1 MKRHSILSIT
11 LLAVLLAV
19 VLAACNNEGAPGTPA
34 ETPAAGA
41 ADSGAVGGA
50 AGGEESSAAAPAGPV
65 LFTGSIVV
73 DGRVVPVRSAQLS
86 LPVGGIVDEVLV
98 REGETVQ
105 EGDLIVRLDS
115 AQQQVAVAQA
125 QANLQSAQARLDEI
139 KAGPRAEEIAV
150 AEAALAAAQARYE
163 RLVNG
168 ALPGQIAQAQAAVT
182 ASSAALQQV
191 LDGADDQALIAAR
204 ADMFSAAAALEQA
217 QQAYDRVKWRAD
229 IGALPQSAQL
239 QQATTVFEAAQ
250 ARLADLEEGAS
261 QAQITGAS
269 AQVQQAQAQLDT
281 LQNTLPA
288 DTAAAAADVS
298 ANEAQLALLRAGARQ
313 EQVAAAEANVAAATA
328 AVQQALVALSN
339 TELHAPFS
347 GTVARLDV
355 TPGEQVGPGVPVI
368 SLADVSEWQIETEDL
383 TELDAPAV
391 QAGSV
396 VQLAFDAL
404 PDFTT
409 TGTVLYVRPQGTDN
423 RGDIVY
429 TAVIDPASEDPR
441 LLWNMTAVVS
451 IEAPVEPGGRID
463 TENPET
469 GN

>member
-1 MKRHSILSIT
+1 MKRFSILGMALI
-11 LLAVLLAV
+11 AVLI
-19 VLAACNNEGAPGTPA
+19 AACNNDATPAAPA
-34 ETPAAGA
+34 ETPAAATIGA
-41 ADSGAVGGA
+41 EQ
-50 AGGEESSAAAPAGPV
+50 AGSSEETAAPAGPV
-65 LFTGSIVV
+65 LFEGSIVV

-86 LPVGGIVDEVLV
+86 LPAGGIVDEVLV
-98 REGETVQ
+98 REGDTVQ
-105 EGDLIVRLDS
+105 EGDLLARLDS

-125 QANLQSAQARLDEI
+125 QANLQGAQAKLDEI
-139 KAGPRAEEIAV
+139 EAGARAEEIAA
-150 AEAALAAAQARYE
+150 AEAALAAAQARYD

-182 ASSAALQQV
+182 ASSAALDQV

-204 ADMFSAAAALEQA
+204 ADMFTAAAALQQA
-217 QQAYDRVKWRAD
+217 QQAYDLVKWRSD

-239 QQATTVFEAAQ
+239 QQATTVYEAAR

-261 QAQITGAS
+261 QPQITGAS
-269 AQVQQAQAQLDT
+269 AQVQQAQAQLET
-281 LQNTLPA
+281 LQNTSPG
-288 DTAAAAADVS
+288 DAAAARADVA
-298 ANEAQLALLRAGARQ
+298 ANKAQLDLLRAGARP
-313 EQVAAAEANVAAATA
+313 EQIAAAEANVAAATA
-328 AVQQALVALSN
+328 AVQQTLVALAN
-339 TELHAPFS
+339 TELRAPFA

-355 TPGEQVGPGVPVI
+355 TAGEQVSPGAPVI

-391 QAGSV
+391 QAGTV

-409 TGTVLYVRPQGTDN
+409 TGTVRYVRPQGTDN

-429 TAVIDPASEDPR
+429 AAVIDPADEDPR

-451 IEAPVEPGGRID
+451 IGSPADGGGRI
-463 TENPET
+463 ET
-469 GN
+469 GETESGN

>member
-1 MKRHSILSIT
+1 MKRCLIPGIALI
-11 LLAVLLAV
+11 AVLV
-19 VLAACNNEGAPGTPA
+19 TACNSDATPTAPID
-34 ETPAAGA
+34 TPAAAGETTQA
-41 ADSGAVGGA
+41 SGD
-50 AGGEESSAAAPAGPV
+50 AAATPEGPV
-65 LFTGSIVV
+65 IFEGSIVV
-73 DGRVVPVRSAQLS
+73 DGRVVPVRSAELS
-86 LPVGGIVDEVLV
+86 LPVGGIVDEVHV
-98 REGETVQ
+98 REGDTVQ
-105 EGDLIVRLDS
+105 EGDLLARLDS

-125 QANLQSAQARLDEI
+125 QANLQSAQAQLDEI
-139 KAGPRAEEIAV
+139 KAGARAEEIAA
-150 AEAALAAAQARYE
+150 AEAALAAAQARYD

-204 ADMFSAAAALEQA
+204 ADMFGAAAALEQA
-217 QQAYDRVKWRAD
+217 QQAYDLVKWRSD
-229 IGALPQSAQL
+229 VGALPQSAQL
-239 QQATTVFEAAQ
+239 QQATTAYEAAR

-261 QAQITGAS
+261 QSQITGAS
-269 AQVQQAQAQLDT
+269 AQVQQAQAQLET
-281 LQNTLPA
+281 LQNTSPS
-288 DTAAAAADVS
+288 DAAAAQADVAAS
-298 ANEAQLALLRAGARQ
+298 KAQLDLLRAGARP
-313 EQVAAAEANVAAATA
+313 EQIAAAEANVAAATA
-328 AVQQALVALSN
+328 AVQQALVALAN
-339 TELHAPFS
+339 TELRAPFA

-355 TPGEQVGPGVPVI
+355 TAGEQVGPGAPVI

-391 QAGSV
+391 QAGTV

-429 TAVIDPASEDPR
+429 TAVIDPADEDPR

-451 IEAPVEPGGRID
+451 IESPASSGGRID
-463 TENPET
+463 AGETES